1 MGNAK
6 MHCDY
11 IDGRCD
17 IVAGGHFLKWT
28 RSQSPIQTTKVGKP
42 IIKPRLLAF

>member
-11 IDGRCD
+11 IDGRFD

-28 RSQSPIQTTKVGKP
+28 RSQSPIQTTKVWKP